1 MMKKRVVALTTAAVM
16 ALSMTACGGGGG
28 ADKTASGDKEGGL
41 SGEITV
47 WSWDVALAHL
57 EEWAE
62 KFQEEN
68 PDVTFNF
75 EEMGGSGIPENDYLP
90 AVRHRPSGYCFY

>member
-47 WSWDVALAHL
+47 WSLSLIH
-57 EEWAE
+57 
-62 KFQEEN
+62 
-68 PDVTFNF
+68 
-75 EEMGGSGIPENDYLP
+75 I
-90 AVRHRPSGYCFY
+90 

>member
-47 WSWDVALAHL
+47 WSWDVALAHR
-57 EEWAE
+57 
-62 KFQEEN
+62 K
-68 PDVTFNF
+68 
-75 EEMGGSGIPENDYLP
+75 
-90 AVRHRPSGYCFY
+90 

>member
-57 EEWAE
+57 
-62 KFQEEN
+62 
-68 PDVTFNF
+68 
-75 EEMGGSGIPENDYLP
+75 
-90 AVRHRPSGYCFY
+90 

>member
-16 ALSMTACGGGGG
+16 ALSMTACGG

-47 WSWDVALAHL
+47 WSWDVAMAHL

-68 PDVTFNF
+68 PDV
-75 EEMGGSGIPENDYLP
+75 I
-90 AVRHRPSGYCFY
+90 

>member
-41 SGEITV
+41 SGDH
-47 WSWDVALAHL
+47 SL
-57 EEWAE
+57 ELGRGTGA
-62 KFQEEN
+62 
-68 PDVTFNF
+68 
-75 EEMGGSGIPENDYLP
+75 S
-90 AVRHRPSGYCFY
+90 

>member
-1 MMKKRVVALTTAAVM
+1 MKKKQAAALVTAAVM
-16 ALSMTACGGGGG
+16 ALSLTACGGSGG
-28 ADKTASGDKEGGL
+28 AKKEASGDKEGAL
-41 SGEITV
+41 SGEITI

-68 PDVTFNF
+68 PDVSFNF
-75 EEMGGSGIPENDYLP
+75 EEMGVDQVYQKMTTCLQSGI
-90 AVRHRPSGYCFY
+90 

>member
-47 WSWDVALAHL
+47 WMELGRR
-57 EEWAE
+57 
-62 KFQEEN
+62 
-68 PDVTFNF
+68 F
-75 EEMGGSGIPENDYLP
+75 EEVLYDVLHYQRYYPTD
-90 AVRHRPSGYCFY
+90 

>member
-47 WSWDVALAHL
+47 WSWDVAWHWRILRNGQRSSR
-57 EEWAE
+57 
-62 KFQEEN
+62 KR
-68 PDVTFNF
+68 TR
-75 EEMGGSGIPENDYLP
+75 M
-90 AVRHRPSGYCFY
+90 

>member
-1 MMKKRVVALTTAAVM
+1 MKKKQAAALVTAAVM
-16 ALSMTACGGGGG
+16 ALSLTACGGGGG
-28 ADKTASGDKEGGL
+28 AGKEASGDKEGGL
-41 SGEITV
+41 SGEITI

-57 EEWAE
+57 EEWSE

-75 EEMGGSGIPENDYLP
+75 EEMGVDQ
-90 AVRHRPSGYCFY
+90 V